1 MKSMGEIIAKL
12 RKDAGLT
19 QEQLA
24 NMIGVSS
31 QTVSKWE
38 TGTTMPDIMLL
49 PIIADVFDVDI
60 DSLYGIKRNARSK
73 NVYKHNAHEVLYN
86 SFFETLEYLWH
97 NAETDA
103 EIAENGKES
112 SEYLKKHP
120 DTQTLVLSNIDG
132 NGVFADC
139 NIALA
144 FNKNKDEIQSLY
156 DDDIAWT
163 VLKRFADGE
172 TRAVFKYLLSDCY
185 KSFTAPCISAKAGI
199 ELPLVECAL
208 DNLLHLKL
216 ISRTDVATEEG
227 VIYVYRGGQTHKLVL
242 VYSLLAIA
250 YRLGNY
256 KESYRGFIS

>member
-1 MKSMGEIIAKL
+1 MKSMGEIISTL
-12 RKDAGLT
+12 RKDAGFT

-24 NMIGVSS
+24 NMVGVSA

-49 PIIADVFDVDI
+49 PIIADVFGVDI
-60 DSLYGIKRNARSK
+60 DSLYGIKSNARSK
-73 NVYKHNAHEVLYN
+73 NIYKHNAHEVLYN
-86 SFFETLEYLWH
+86 SFFEIMEKLWD

-103 EIAENGKES
+103 EIAENVNDS
-112 SEYLKKHP
+112 VEYLKNHP

-139 NIALA
+139 NIALT
-144 FNKNKDEIQSLY
+144 FSKNKDEIQRLY
-156 DDDIAWT
+156 DDDSVWT

-172 TRAVFKYLLSDCY
+172 TRAVFKYLLADCY
-185 KSFTAPCISAKAGI
+185 KSFTASCIAAKTWI
-199 ELPLVECAL
+199 ELPLVERAL
-208 DNLLHLKL
+208 NNLLHLKL
-216 ISRTDVATEEG
+216 ISRTDVATEDG

-256 KESYRGFIS
+256 KESYRGFVS